1 MCKRVVRMSM
11 VVIPVQS
18 TKEAAVQQLDR
29 PRQGLVDLVPPGGE
43 DLDYD
48 VGDEDQ
54 GDGDAGVEPQPAK
67 AEGDRQDH
75 I

>member
-29 PRQGLVDLVPPGGE
+29 PRQGLIDLVPPGGE

-67 AEGDRQDH
+67 AEGDRQDN

>member
-1 MCKRVVRMSM
+1 MCKLVVRMSM

-18 TKEAAVQQLDR
+18 PKEAAVQQLDR
-29 PRQGLVDLVPPGGE
+29 PREGLVDLVPPGGE
-43 DLDYD
+43 DLDDD
-48 VGDEDQ
+48 VRNKDQ
-54 GDGDAGVEPQPAK
+54 GDGDAGVEPEPAK

>member
-1 MCKRVVRMSM
+1 MCKLVVRMSM

-18 TKEAAVQQLDR
+18 PKEAAVQQLDR
-29 PRQGLVDLVPPGGE
+29 PREGLVNLVPPGRE
-43 DLDYD
+43 DLDDD
-48 VGDEDQ
+48 VRNKDQ

>member
-29 PRQGLVDLVPPGGE
+29 PRQGPVDLVPPGGE
-43 DLDYD
+43 DLYYD

-54 GDGDAGVEPQPAK
+54 GDGDAGVEP
-67 AEGDRQDH
+67 
-75 I
+75 